1 MCNLFDRQ
9 HLKSDDQD
17 VGGTQNEDNI
27 DVYTCLFESLLF
39 SYPNVL
45 RDIGVVHAVL
55 QLQQSYPN
63 KKTAQ
68 AVHLMYNRC
77 LRVDNLIILGAGT
90 SL

>member
-17 VGGTQNEDNI
+17 VDGTQNEDNI
-27 DVYTCLFESLLF
+27 HVYNACLFESLLF

-45 RDIGVVHAVL
+45 RDICVVHAVL

-63 KKTAQ
+63 KQKNATQ
-68 AVHLMYNRC
+68 KKKVHLMYHRWC
-77 LRVDNLIILGAGT
+77 LKG
-90 SL
+90 